1 VIRARAGVSLAP
13 LAVLFLAAALAP
25 AAAAAAQ
32 APPPG
37 AKPPAGPPAAAPS
50 SGDSGAI
57 TVYLPQ
63 PSSRSTR
70 PAPPIRRPP
79 RESGLAAALA
89 AAVFLGAGL
98 AWLAFRSPTCPR
110 CRQKLVRLERSETS
124 APIPGEAVPPLED
137 LVGGARRDPWAC
149 LACGVVMRRRFGPLV
164 AADAACPSC
173 GAATKKTRLA
183 VVEHPG
189 YLTWGEVRLDEDCL
203 TCAHRAS
210 TLYAAPPLEAPTAQ
224 RGAARSARGA
234 ASRSSR

>member
-13 LAVLFLAAALAP
+13 LAALFLAAALAP

-32 APPPG
+32 APPPQ
-37 AKPPAGPPAAAPS
+37 PPAAAPS

-63 PSSRSTR
+63 PSSPSAR
-70 PAPPIRRPP
+70 PASPIRRPP
-79 RESGLAAALA
+79 RESGLAVALA

-98 AWLAFRSPTCPR
+98 AWLAFRPPTCPT

-137 LVGGARRDPWAC
+137 LAGGARRDPWAC

-164 AADAACPSC
+164 TADTACPSC

-183 VVEHPG
+183 VVDHPG

-224 RGAARSARGA
+224 RGAARAARGA
-234 ASRSSR
+234 ASSRSSR